1 TKQLHLA
8 AENNKLKYNKLLLLY
23 LKKLAQH
30 NHKQG
35 TKRVSSLILIYSNI
49 TDYFPDITLFVLF
62 MNILWITL

>member
-1 TKQLHLA
+1 LHLA
-8 AENNKLKYNKLLLLY
+8 TENNKLKYNKLLLLY

-35 TKRVSSLILIYSNI
+35 TKRVSSLIFIYSNI
-49 TDYFPDITLFVLF
+49 TDYFPDITLFALF